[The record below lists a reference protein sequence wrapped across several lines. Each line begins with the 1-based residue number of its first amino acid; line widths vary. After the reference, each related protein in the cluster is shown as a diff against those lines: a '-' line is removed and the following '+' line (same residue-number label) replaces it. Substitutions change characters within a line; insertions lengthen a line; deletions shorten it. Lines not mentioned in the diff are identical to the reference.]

1 MGRALGVEPIML
13 QCSAFSLFFI
23 RQTRGWHNTGMGRPR
38 RSYRVGCHPHSDSL
52 RAREHP
58 AACIRPDVHV
68 SLLALWMCTETSL
81 QLHMLVKVNRN
92 QGGRYLRFY
101 GHQVQGFAEGWTLRL
116 FPMWPDLCNPA
127 CWGHLGW
134 WTAGGLTS
142 AYVPKVSKT
151 TETPLHSVHV
161 SLQLVPLALCLTI
174 LHLHLVE
181 AQLQVLDLGLYR
193 QGLGLQLILRLLKRG
208 AKGKGEEEEWRLDM
222 GGLLGVAPGAARRS
236 R

>member
-1 MGRALGVEPIML
+1 ML

-38 RSYRVGCHPHSDSL
+38 RSYHVGCHPHSDSL

-142 AYVPKVSKT
+142 AYIPKILLPSAVHLEERLTVSQSVPEPASRQSDRFTQFGFFVSGRCGPK
-151 TETPLHSVHV
+151 
-161 SLQLVPLALCLTI
+161 Q
-174 LHLHLVE
+174 
-181 AQLQVLDLGLYR
+181 
-193 QGLGLQLILRLLKRG
+193 QGGPSPESK
-208 AKGKGEEEEWRLDM
+208 
-222 GGLLGVAPGAARRS
+222 
-236 R
+236 